1 MKIKTGLICDLVP
14 RLGKKLDEVELEEL
28 GYIFEILDYCI
39 MDSDEDRLEALWT
52 ELDGML
58 RNHSLR
64 GKDKQ
69 ELDNLLGTYVTD
81 VRNLILKGN

>member
-52 ELDGML
+52 ELDV
-58 RNHSLR
+58 S
-64 GKDKQ
+64 
-69 ELDNLLGTYVTD
+69 
-81 VRNLILKGN
+81 